1 MIAIGF
7 KGQIN
12 PSIQVGDLAFYAK
25 ISGSLGGFTTSNNLL
40 SLGTVKVIN
49 TSPDEDSYLIDGV
62 AVAVDYIISIEQ
74 TGGEVIPGANDFIFF
89 AKDNEV
95 NMSSVLGYYALAE
108 FKNNDYDNKAEL
120 FATACGITES
130 SK

>member
-1 MIAIGF
+1 MIALGF

-25 ISGSLGGFTTSNNLL
+25 ITDSLGGFTTSNNLL
-40 SLGTVKVIN
+40 SLGVVNVIN
-49 TSPDEDSYLIDGV
+49 TSPGEDSYLVDGV

-74 TGGEVIPGANDFIFF
+74 TSGQITPGLNDFVFF

-95 NMSSVLGYYALAE
+95 NMSSILGYYALAE
-108 FKNNDYDNKAEL
+108 FKNNDYENKAEL
-120 FATACGITES
+120 FATSCGISES

>member
-40 SLGTVKVIN
+40 PHDLQKLCSL
-49 TSPDEDSYLIDGV
+49 
-62 AVAVDYIISIEQ
+62 
-74 TGGEVIPGANDFIFF
+74 IF
-89 AKDNEV
+89 
-95 NMSSVLGYYALAE
+95 
-108 FKNNDYDNKAEL
+108 
-120 FATACGITES
+120 
-130 SK
+130 